1 MSESDPSILNAAPE
15 ILERFQLLS
24 HEQGEDDDENGE
36 GDGGNPKDP
45 LRELCIADVGRVH
58 AEEGRDEG
66 EGKEDDGDDGED
78 EDGGFLAVFAGF
90 DAEEVLWKFLLI

>member
-1 MSESDPSILNAAPE
+1 MSNPSILDAAPE

-36 GDGGNPKDP
+36 GDGGNPEDP
-45 LRELCIADVGRVH
+45 LRERCIADVGGVH

-66 EGKEDDGDDGED
+66 EGEEDDGDDGED

-90 DAEEVLWKFLLI
+90 DAEKVLVESC